1 MVKPMLEAIKG
12 HEKTVRQIIR
22 QTDSQTDRQ
31 GVSNGCLTQCTI
43 QDTLFYPHYTL
54 VGSDI
59 KPQEEGGTEAVKDS
73 RKNAL
78 ESKPLASPATLSDV
92 EM

>member
-1 MVKPMLEAIKG
+1 MLEAIKG

-22 QTDSQTDRQ
+22 QTDSHTDRQ
-31 GVSNGCLTQCTI
+31 GVSNGGLTQCTI

-59 KPQEEGGTEAVKDS
+59 KPQEEGGTEVVKDS

-78 ESKPLASPATLSDV
+78 ESKPLVSPPPATLSDV
-92 EM
+92 EIR